1 MDIEYIEKLPK
12 KLYDRAI
19 AAGVTEIHLN
29 FSGGNDEGYLNV
41 NLFTNDDNNHATGN
55 LERDIENWAWKA
67 YKYNG
72 AGDGNDYGD
81 DIVYDLKNNTV
92 RSSEWYMER
101 TDRDIGELKLETV
114 EEEDLESQG

>member
-1 MDIEYIEKLPK
+1 MDIEKLPK

-19 AAGVTEIHLN
+19 AAGVNEIHLN
-29 FSGGNDEGYLNV
+29 FSGGSDEGYLNV
-41 NLFTNDDNNHATGN
+41 NLLTNDDNNHATGK
-55 LERDIENWAWKA
+55 LESDIEDWAWSV
-67 YKYNG
+67 YDYSG
-72 AGDGNDYGD
+72 AGCGSDYGD